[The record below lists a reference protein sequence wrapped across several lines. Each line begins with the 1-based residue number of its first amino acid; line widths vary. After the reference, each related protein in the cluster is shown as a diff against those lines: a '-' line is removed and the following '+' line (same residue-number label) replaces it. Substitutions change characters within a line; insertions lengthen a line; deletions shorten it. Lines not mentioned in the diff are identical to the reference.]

1 MEGAGR
7 PTMLPLA
14 WREVY
19 LPARACRCVVRL
31 RPGAG
36 MRPRDWQPLLAS
48 EVKGR
53 LRPRQH
59 QITVWQGSS
68 RWGGGGGRESST
80 PLTAPPVGQP
90 PARMGGASGPWAA
103 GCGAGGSRC
112 PYGGDWWAGGG
123 AGGGGRQRRAAATG
137 PHWLGGVARPTQAQP
152 SRCGAA
158 ASRDWM
164 RGNRRRQPRK
174 RANQRRGK
182 EKNRTQVPTDRPTC
196 EPCPLP
202 LFPQCPVLFICVYT
216 EPGWRSTHARAMTSP
231 RTTASTGPAAAAL
244 QVCAHPR
251 ERPVVCLSRVR

>member
-1 MEGAGR
+1 MEGGVPPR
-7 PTMLPLA
+7 ESLPLRCPSPSRCWNA
-14 WREVY
+14 TARLAAAPRVRGEGAAT
-19 LPARACRCVVRL
+19 PAATPDHRV
-31 RPGAG
+31 AG
-36 MRPRDWQPLLAS
+36 ELTL
-48 EVKGR
+48 
-53 LRPRQH
+53 
-59 QITVWQGSS
+59 
-68 RWGGGGGRESST
+68 GGGGGRESSA
-80 PLTAPPVGQP
+80 PLTAPSVGQP